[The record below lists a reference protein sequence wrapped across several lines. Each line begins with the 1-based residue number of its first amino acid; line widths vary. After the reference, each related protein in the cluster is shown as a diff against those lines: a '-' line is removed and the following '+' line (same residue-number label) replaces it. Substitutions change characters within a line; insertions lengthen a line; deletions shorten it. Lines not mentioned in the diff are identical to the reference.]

1 MPSTKTS
8 TTATAPMTTPTRPIA
23 ATRSRRAESFRS
35 IQSMTSEESP
45 SYGPPSTPSFLPRPP
60 PPFQTP
66 LTYQPPLHL
75 TTSPQA
81 EPEVPTALLDLDF
94 VIIRANTSF
103 RQVMADNRDLTN
115 HRLHEIAAPA
125 DSESFMSIRTRL
137 RGEREVREPSYLPPI
152 VSSGEDPLGGISDA
166 EVERLTQ
173 GFSDHTYMWVQLQPG
188 PRGSQ
193 TFPARVRLAKAATY
207 FVVVS
212 LPSFRPVEPPPP
224 HPPIGH
230 GASPY
235 TFGPPLTP
243 REEPAREQPRH
254 AMAPSAPPLLM
265 KPFDTA
271 HAPPHHLHR
280 GQPPLT
286 RTYPPPTLHTPST
299 YWQPHSTYMQPSQ
312 HTLAPPL
319 EPRPVH
325 TNPTIK
331 PPPYVAPSL
340 PTPLPASGRDIQL
353 PPITAS
359 PALTHSAGPAS
370 MHPIQA
376 SPVTLSAGG
385 AQRTSES
392 EEDSESQRQQS
403 PRKRRRMGID
413 EVLQK

>member
-1 MPSTKTS
+1 
-8 TTATAPMTTPTRPIA
+8 MTTPTRPIA

-35 IQSMTSEESP
+35 IQPMTSEESP

-66 LTYQPPLHL
+66 LTYQPLLHPA
-75 TTSPQA
+75 TSPQA

-115 HRLHEIAAPA
+115 HRLHEIAVPA

-137 RGEREVREPSYLPPI
+137 RGEREVQEPSYLPPI

-173 GFSDHTYMWVQLQPG
+173 GFSDHTYTWVKLQPG
-188 PRGSQ
+188 AKGSQ
-193 TFPARVRLAKAATY
+193 KIPARVRLAKAATY

-212 LPSFRPVEPPPP
+212 LPIFRPVEPPPP

-243 REEPAREQPRH
+243 REGPAREQPGH
-254 AMAPSAPPLLM
+254 AIAPSAPPLLM
-265 KPFDTA
+265 KAHDSA
-271 HAPPHHLHR
+271 HAPAHHLHR

-286 RTYPPPTLHTPST
+286 RTYPPPQLHAPPT
-299 YWQPHSTYMQPSQ
+299 YWQSHSTYTQRSQP
-312 HTLAPPL
+312 TLAPAL
-319 EPRPVH
+319 EPPPPPI
-325 TNPTIK
+325 NPTTQ
-331 PPPYVAPSL
+331 PPPYTAPSL
-340 PTPLPASGRDIQL
+340 PKPHPAPGRDIQL

-359 PALTHSAGPAS
+359 PAPTQSAGPAS
-370 MHPIQA
+370 MHSIQG
-376 SPVTLSAGG
+376 SPVAVSAGG

-392 EEDSESQRQQS
+392 DEDSESRRQQS